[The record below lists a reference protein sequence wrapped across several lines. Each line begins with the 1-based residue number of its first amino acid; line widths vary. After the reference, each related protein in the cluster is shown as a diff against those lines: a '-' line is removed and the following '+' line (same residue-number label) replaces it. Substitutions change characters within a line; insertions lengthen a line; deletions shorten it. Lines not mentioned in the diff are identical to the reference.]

1 LQGREAEK
9 RWVPGL
15 KFQGE
20 KSGWEILRIQFK
32 EEGMRAIVAFLL
44 TFGLVAAPAMAGTN
58 SPGDKDTSAAKAAV
72 ADKTTDKTSDKT
84 SDKASDKTGDAK
96 TAAATSTDSTTDAA
110 AKPATSTVE
119 SELAAVR
126 QLLEAQSKQ
135 IEMQNEQ
142 MKAQQQKMETMEEE
156 LKVANT
162 PKDTSYAAA
171 PESRAFGNS
180 IIGTADGQA
189 PSADN
194 PVAIRFKGITLT
206 PGGFIAAETVFRNK
220 ATGSDINTGLN
231 NVPLPGN
238 PGAQTTEFNASA
250 RQSRI
255 SLLAEG
261 KLASATLTGYLETDF
276 LGAGITSNNNESN
289 SYVLRMRQG
298 YGQVRFD
305 NGWSITGGQMW
316 SLATETKK
324 AVDNRTEALPMT
336 IDPQYTVGFSWAR
349 QEGFRVAKTFGEGV
363 KLTLA
368 ASVENSATTLTV
380 HGNPTTTIPASS
392 TTTITDGVTSV
403 AIPVITSTVFNN
415 FLVGQPGLSAGLYNP
430 TGTYAY
436 NKTPDFIF
444 KAALDPSFGH
454 FEVFGIVSTF
464 RDRVYPCFAAHGALT
479 LQFPGDGTQPLPPTV
494 TAPAVDC
501 PISSGTNPTADAFND
516 SRTGGGIGAN
526 GRVSLFNKKLDIGVH
541 ALGGDGIGRY
551 GTAGL
556 ADSTVRPDGTMALIR
571 SYQGLGTI
579 ELHPTPALD
588 IYFNVGGEYAGR
600 TTFNSGK
607 TGYGNFGRRD
617 DGCAVE
623 TLPLAAPGASI
634 NTTAV
639 LGSNGFIPG
648 ALSNCDGDTRSI
660 FEGTMGFWYRFYS
673 GPRGKMQFGMQY
685 SYVDRNTWSGLG
697 ATAGTVAAPHGI
709 DNMVFTSMRY
719 YLP

>member
-1 LQGREAEK
+1 MR
-9 RWVPGL
+9 GL
-15 KFQGE
+15 LITFLALGLAVTPVTART
-20 KSGWEILRIQFK
+20 LR
-32 EEGMRAIVAFLL
+32 
-44 TFGLVAAPAMAGTN
+44 
-58 SPGDKDTSAAKAAV
+58 PGDNDNTTSKPASTDKAA
-72 ADKTTDKTSDKT
+72 
-84 SDKASDKTGDAK
+84 DKAADKTGDKAGDAK
-96 TAAATSTDSTTDAA
+96 AAASTPTTATTPATDASS
-110 AKPATSTVE
+110 KPATSGVE
-119 SELAAVR
+119 SELQAVR
-126 QLLEAQSKQ
+126 ELLEAQAKQ
-135 IEMQNEQ
+135 IQMQNDQ
-142 MKAQQQKMETMEEE
+142 MKAQQQKMEVMEEE
-156 LKVANT
+156 LKAANA
-162 PKDTSYAAA
+162 PKDTSSASA
-171 PESRAFGNS
+171 PESRVSYGS
-180 IIGTADGQA
+180 GVIGTADGQA
-189 PSADN
+189 ASVDN
-194 PVAIRFKGITLT
+194 PIAIRFKGITLT
-206 PGGFIAAETVFRNK
+206 PGGFLAAETVFRNK
-220 ATGSDINTGLN
+220 ATGSDINTALN

-255 SLLAEG
+255 TLLAEG
-261 KLASATLTGYLETDF
+261 KLDSATLTGYLETDF

-298 YGQVRFD
+298 WGQVRFD
-305 NGWSITGGQMW
+305 SGWQITGGQMW

-324 AVDNRTEALPMT
+324 GTDNRTEALPLV

-349 QEGFRVAKTFGEGV
+349 QEGLRVSKTFGENV

-380 HGNPTTTIPASS
+380 HGNPTTTLPS
-392 TTTITDGVTSV
+392 TATSTITDGVTTV
-403 AIPVITSTVFNN
+403 AIPVTTSTTFNN

-436 NKTPDFIF
+436 NKTPDFLF
-444 KAALDPSFGH
+444 KAALDPHFGH

-464 RDRVYPCFAAHGALT
+464 RDRIYPCFAAHGAIT

-501 PISSGTNPTADAFND
+501 TLTGSTNPTSGAFND
-516 SRTGGGIGAN
+516 SRTGGGIGVN
-526 GRVSLFNKKLDIGVH
+526 GRISIAKKVDIGVH
-541 ALGGDGIGRY
+541 FLGGDGIGRY

-556 ADSTVRPDGTMALIR
+556 ADSTVRPDGTIALIR
-571 SYQGLGTI
+571 SYQTLGTL
-579 ELHPTPALD
+579 EFHATPKLD
-588 IYFNVGGEYAGR
+588 IYAYVGGEYAGR
-600 TTFNSGK
+600 TTFNDGK

-623 TLPLAAPGASI
+623 TLPLAAPAAAI

-660 FEGTMGFWYRFYS
+660 LEGTIGFWYRFYN
-673 GPRGKMQFGMQY
+673 GPRGRMQFGAQY

-697 ATAGTVAAPHGI
+697 ATAGSTAAPHGI